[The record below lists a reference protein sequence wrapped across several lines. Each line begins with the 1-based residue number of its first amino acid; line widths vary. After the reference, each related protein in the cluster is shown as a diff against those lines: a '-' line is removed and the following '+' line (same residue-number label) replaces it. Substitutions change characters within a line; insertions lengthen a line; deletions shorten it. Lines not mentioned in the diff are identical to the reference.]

1 MLVIGVTGGVGT
13 GKSTVA
19 RLFGQ
24 LGCRV
29 LDADEMTHTLMR
41 LGQPIWRKIRA
52 SFGKEVLTSGRQ
64 IDRRRLGQMV
74 FGDSKRLTRLCQIVH
89 PAVRRQ
95 IRREIRR
102 IRQKDPGA
110 AVVLDI
116 PLLIEAGSHY
126 RLDALVVVSAPL
138 KVVANRL
145 HARSGWSLSEV
156 KRRQAFQRPL
166 RQKERMADFVVRNG
180 GSKAL
185 TRRQVVKIW
194 KRIGTR

>member
-95 IRREIRR
+95 IRQEIRR